1 MKIAYL
7 ITGQARSFYN
17 VIDTWK
23 KYAFPYGG
31 DLYMS
36 LDCSISV
43 AEVNAK
49 LAEVNATIKYFEVT
63 EQQDNTDYVEYYSRM
78 RQIDHLGYDNHID
91 KTYQYYRMYRAYQ
104 AMIGRIAG
112 SLGRTEG
119 STAREQSSLERT
131 EGSTAQEQSFLE
143 RTSGS
148 LGIKYDYIVRIR
160 PDSYFV
166 QDLKIIFDMLENNY
180 KTVVAEHE
188 QVVVCKAKYGKI
200 FELVKYFGN
209 YTEDVAIKA
218 SIYRFLSPNKTIVF
232 NNTNMMF
239 APEKQFIDHLIH
251 VVMETEGLQSYEE
264 FSELFLG
271 ITYPSFQGLL
281 REDGSFAY
289 VGNDWKPYE
298 VFTPM

>member
-104 AMIGRIAG
+104 AMNGRIAD
-112 SLGRTEG
+112 
-119 STAREQSSLERT
+119 
-131 EGSTAQEQSFLE
+131 STAQE
-143 RTSGS
+143 TSGS
-148 LGIKYDYIVRIR
+148 KGIKYDYIVRIR

-166 QDLKIIFDMLENNY
+166 QDLKIIFDMLENDY

-232 NNTNMMF
+232 NNTHMMF

-298 VFTPM
+298 VFTPV

>member
-17 VIDTWK
+17 VIDTWN

-43 AEVNAK
+43 TEVNAK

-63 EQQDNTDYVEYYSRM
+63 EEQDNSDYFEYYYPQM
-78 RQIDHLGYDNHID
+78 MQIDHLGYDNHIN

-104 AMIGRIAG
+104 AMVA
-112 SLGRTEG
+112 
-119 STAREQSSLERT
+119 
-131 EGSTAQEQSFLE
+131 F
-143 RTSGS
+143 
-148 LGIKYDYIVRIR
+148 GIKYDYIVRMR

-166 QDLKIIFDMLENNY
+166 QDLKIIFNMLENNN

-188 QVVVCKAKYGKI
+188 QLIVCKAKYGKI

-209 YTEDVAIKA
+209 YTEDVLVKTD
-218 SIYRFLSPNKTIVF
+218 IYRFLCQNKTIVF
-232 NNTNMMF
+232 NNAHMMF

-251 VVMETEGLQSYEE
+251 VVMETDRLQSYDK
-264 FSELFLG
+264 FSELFVG
-271 ITYPSFQGLL
+271 ITYPSFQALL

-289 VGNDWKPYE
+289 VAKDWKPYE
-298 VFTPM
+298 VFTPV

>member
-43 AEVNAK
+43 TEVNAK

-63 EQQDNTDYVEYYSRM
+63 EEQDNSDYFEYYYPQM
-78 RQIDHLGYDNHID
+78 MKIDHLGYDNHIN

-104 AMIGRIAG
+104 AMVASGENATREPFG
-112 SLGRTEG
+112 SLEG
-119 STAREQSSLERT
+119 IFDSNARERS
-131 EGSTAQEQSFLE
+131 
-143 RTSGS
+143 S
-148 LGIKYDYIVRIR
+148 LGIKYDYIVRMR

-166 QDLKIIFDMLENNY
+166 QDLKIIFNMLENNY

-188 QVVVCKAKYGKI
+188 QLIICKAKYGKI

-209 YTEDVAIKA
+209 YTEDVLVKTN
-218 SIYRFLSPNKTIVF
+218 IYRFLCQNKTIVF
-232 NNTNMMF
+232 NNAHMMF

-251 VVMETEGLQSYEE
+251 VVMETDGLQSYDK
-264 FSELFLG
+264 FSEIFVG
-271 ITYPSFQGLL
+271 ITYPSFQALL

-289 VGNDWKPYE
+289 VAKDWKPYE
-298 VFTPM
+298 VFTPV